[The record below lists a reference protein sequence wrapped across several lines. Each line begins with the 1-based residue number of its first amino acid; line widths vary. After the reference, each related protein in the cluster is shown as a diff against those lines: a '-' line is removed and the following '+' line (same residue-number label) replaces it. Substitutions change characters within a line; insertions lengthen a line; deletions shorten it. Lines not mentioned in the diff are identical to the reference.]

1 MMNTE
6 RLLGLI
12 IAILCVQNAVAQSS
26 VDELNAVLQTELK
39 ICIEKEWHD
48 VISFR
53 IKEIDGRSFE
63 ANVKLVDSGS
73 YIKEKECI
81 IDTYTPYY
89 IEDGD
94 WQEIDGEY
102 YQKGDIRKIHFYTN
116 SGYGRSGF
124 DFKWYR
130 PDAALGE
137 HESLHGFH
145 ILFPDQESAQKFVSI
160 SHELQGNVYNS
171 TPWLRTLNEDA
182 YYQGQSSKDLFES
195 ILKDFKQYDIKSE
208 QVYHNSEWTRTTGLT
223 IKYKYP
229 NIIISHKDVRATEF
243 NQGNEFKQGTV
254 TISIPVKDARFEFGR
269 GFLGGQDESIMRIY
283 SASGLEISYKGKKD
297 IVEEYSFHASK
308 LICKN
313 LLTKLRVFKKKVLEE
328 NYQGQYGYPAS
339 SRKSKKN
346 KQTQELSGG
355 KYVQ

>member
-1 MMNTE
+1 MMNIKQ
-6 RLLGLI
+6 LFGLI
-12 IAILCVQNAVAQSS
+12 IAILCVQNIVAQSS

-39 ICIEKEWHD
+39 ICIENEWYD

-53 IKEIDGRSFE
+53 IKEIDGCSFK
-63 ANVKLVDSGS
+63 ANVKLVDPGS
-73 YIKEKECI
+73 YIKEKEWI
-81 IDTYTPYY
+81 IDNYSPYY

-94 WQEIDGEY
+94 WQNINGEY
-102 YQKGDIRKIHFYTN
+102 CQKGDIRKIHFYHN
-116 SGYGRSGF
+116 SEYETDGF
-124 DFKWYR
+124 GFKWYR
-130 PDAALGE
+130 PDGVLGG

-229 NIIISHKDVRATEF
+229 NIIISHKDVRTTEF